1 MHVYIYD
8 EYLNKAKYNRAIN
21 RLEIRLTDL
30 SKMRSLLSS
39 VNQSSLVG
47 DVERE

>member
-8 EYLNKAKYNRAIN
+8 EHLNKAKYNRAIN

-30 SKMRSLLSS
+30 IKWKII
-39 VNQSSLVG
+39 VWWYKKY
-47 DVERE
+47 